1 MEKIVIVTNQG
12 ALEERQYDNGNK
24 TFKKVEVECSDGKDS
39 FVCEA
44 VDDLAEKISKDV
56 LSKGHGYAV
65 DVRLSVRTVKDKDG
79 RERKFNTLRLL
90 SIYRVS

>member
-1 MEKIVIVTNQG
+1 MEKIVIVTGQG
-12 ALEERQYDNGNK
+12 ALEERSYDNGNK

-44 VDDLAEKISKDV
+44 VDELAEKITKDV

-65 DVRLSVRTVKDKDG
+65 DVRLSLRTAKDREGK
-79 RERKFNTLRLL
+79 ERKFNTLRLL